1 MEADAP
7 LTMVMIRRE
16 FQLPNDEDLF
26 DDFKCTLNWSSG
38 AHLGSMTQGRLY
50 ITDQYMC
57 FSSNLLGVTQKVKLK
72 FQDIK
77 SIKRMKTMGIFNS
90 GIIVV

>member
-1 MEADAP
+1 
-7 LTMVMIRRE
+7 
-16 FQLPNDEDLF
+16 
-26 DDFKCTLNWSSG
+26 
-38 AHLGSMTQGRLY
+38 
-50 ITDQYMC
+50 MC

-72 FQDIK
+72 FQDLK